1 MNAIEETAEETAGP
15 AMSNFTSR
23 ILVAIVG
30 LPVVLGVLWLGG
42 WWLFAL
48 VAAASFVA
56 VHEFVTTAR
65 QLRPLAPAVYLGVL
79 LALLG
84 AESGKVHWLLGG
96 FAATFVLAF
105 ILNAAAETRAPTT
118 VAVGSTVLGSA
129 WIGLGLGSL
138 LVLREMHDHGR
149 LIAFT
154 VVITVFVADTA
165 AYLVGRLIGRHKLA
179 PRLSPK
185 KTWEGLIGGAV
196 FGIFAT
202 FVALYDTRKTYISVP
217 QSLVLGAGVVA
228 AAVIGDLFESALKR
242 DLDVKDTGRL
252 LGGHGGVLDRV
263 DALLFAAPAAYFV
276 LLAYGY
282 T

>member
-1 MNAIEETAEETAGP
+1 MDETAAPG
-15 AMSNFTSR
+15 MSNFASR

-30 LPVVLGVLWLGG
+30 LPVVLGLLWLGG

-48 VAAASFVA
+48 VAAAACVA

-79 LALLG
+79 LALIG
-84 AESGKVHWLLGG
+84 AESGEVEWLLGG

-105 ILNAAAETRAPTT
+105 LLNAAAETRAPTT
-118 VAVGSTVLGSA
+118 AAVGSTVLGSA

-138 LVLREMHDHGR
+138 LVLREMQNHGR

-154 VVITVFVADTA
+154 VVVTVFVADTA
-165 AYLVGRLIGRHKLA
+165 AYLIGRLIGRHKLA

-185 KTWEGLIGGAV
+185 KTWEGLIGGAIA
-196 FGIFAT
+196 GIFTT
-202 FVALYDTRKTYISVP
+202 FVALYDTRQSYISVP

-228 AAVIGDLFESALKR
+228 AAVVGDLFESALKR

-263 DALLFAAPAAYFV
+263 DALLFAAPAAYFIV
-276 LLAYGY
+276 RAFGFH
-282 T
+282 